1 MLLSRGS
8 NSFTKT
14 TTLDNVWVSRCW
26 LEGSFAQHQNQP
38 WSAWDPAQKQVSYK
52 NTELAHHYV
61 YIPWVKKTCSSIL
74 RQVLTD
80 FQFFFTGGFCNKY
93 ATRFSLKFP
102 PHLKHVTTL
111 PCKTS
116 AADAF
121 DFQQVTSCSLACPS
135 SGKPTWYSS
144 ILGLRLVAYTFNK
157 RTGIAA

>member
-38 WSAWDPAQKQVSYK
+38 WSEWDPAQKQVSYK

-102 PHLKHVTTL
+102 PHLSMSLHYLAKLLLRTHSTFSKLLAVRWRV
-111 PCKTS
+111 
-116 AADAF
+116 
-121 DFQQVTSCSLACPS
+121 QVQENQHDIHRSW
-135 SGKPTWYSS
+135 G
-144 ILGLRLVAYTFNK
+144 
-157 RTGIAA
+157 